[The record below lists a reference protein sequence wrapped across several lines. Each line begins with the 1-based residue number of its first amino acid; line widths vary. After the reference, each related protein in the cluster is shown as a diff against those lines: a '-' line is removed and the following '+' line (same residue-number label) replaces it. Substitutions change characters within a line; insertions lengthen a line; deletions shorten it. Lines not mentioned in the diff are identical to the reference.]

1 MSSCSDTDIDL
12 KSCTYQKVK
21 KIKAQILITR
31 TYHISCMFNEN
42 VIVEIQ
48 FTTWWMK
55 YLTLGEALCKL
66 MQSLAGENILS

>member
-1 MSSCSDTDIDL
+1 MSSCSDNDIDM

-21 KIKAQILITR
+21 KIKDQILITR

-48 FTTWWMK
+48 FTT
-55 YLTLGEALCKL
+55 
-66 MQSLAGENILS
+66 